1 MNPETPYVCQA
12 RWLRELSFWE
22 QQLADGFDLSGCYTK
37 WPQTEWLQ
45 PTQICHF
52 TVLKVR
58 NLMSVSLDWS
68 KCVGRAECLSGGPGE
83 NPCLWHFLLLVVS
96 CISWLATSSHLQGK
110 KWQVESWLHHV
121 MSLQSSRLSLSHCVG
136 LLRSHWAHTDNSGAS
151 L

>member
-12 RWLRELSFWE
+12 WWLRGLSFWE
-22 QQLADGFDLSGCYTK
+22 QLADGFVFSGCCTK
-37 WPQTEWLQ
+37 WPQTEWFQ
-45 PTQICHF
+45 PTQICHL

-83 NPCLWHFLLLVVS
+83 NPCLWLFSLLVAS

-110 KWQVESWLHHV
+110 KRWVEFWLHHV
-121 MSLQSSRLSLSHCVG
+121 TSLQSSCLSPSHCVG
-136 LLRSHWAHTDNSGAS
+136 LLRSHGEHTDNSGAS